1 MAFFSRR
8 TYKHGQAG
16 WGTPA
21 PMGKV
26 RKMTR
31 AGLTPEQP
39 FLPANCACKLPLAL
53 PLPSIAVARTGLS
66 APTFSDVF

>member
-1 MAFFSRR
+1 M
-8 TYKHGQAG
+8 
-16 WGTPA
+16 GTLA

-31 AGLTPEQP
+31 AGVTPDQP
-39 FLPANCACKLPLAL
+39 AQSALPANGACKLPLAL
-53 PLPSIAVARTGLS
+53 PLPGIAVARTGLS